1 MFQMVK
7 QMKAKAK
14 ARRMLDLYDILAA
27 CLFFFLYSPLAESN
41 ALVTRVAPLQEK
53 RRSRSSLRR

>member
-1 MFQMVK
+1 MIQMVK

-27 CLFFFLYSPLAESN
+27 CLFFFLYSPLWLSQM
-41 ALVTRVAPLQEK
+41 L
-53 RRSRSSLRR
+53 